1 MAYCVKCGNKVEDG
15 TRFCPKCGAEIPV
28 QASQGNADGGQYT
41 GQNAGNS
48 SQGSC
53 QQGNTQEYTYTQNT
67 YEQNT
72 YGQNT
77 YGQEQEEYFPQE
89 EVRQNKGMG
98 ILSYFG
104 FLVLIPL
111 LAGNKKSEYV
121 KQHVNQGVSLFVIS
135 AILDLLDG
143 EAVFGLYSFINFG
156 NTMLS
161 GILDIAGFAIFI
173 IAIMGIVSACKG
185 TKKELPLVGNIKIF
199 K

>member
-28 QASQGNADGGQYT
+28 QASQGNADGGQY
-41 GQNAGNS
+41 
-48 SQGSC
+48 
-53 QQGNTQEYTYTQNT
+53 
-67 YEQNT
+67 T

-161 GILDIAGFAIFI
+161 GILDVAGFAIFI

>member
-28 QASQGNADGGQYT
+28 QTSQENAGAGQNT
-41 GQNAGNS
+41 GQNAGNG
-48 SQGSC
+48 SQGGC
-53 QQGNTQEYTYTQNT
+53 RQGNTQEYTYTQNT

-72 YGQNT
+72 YGQ
-77 YGQEQEEYFPQE
+77 GQTQEEYFPQE

-161 GILDIAGFAIFI
+161 GILDVAGFAIFI

>member
-28 QASQGNADGGQYT
+28 QASQGNADGGQY
-41 GQNAGNS
+41 
-48 SQGSC
+48 
-53 QQGNTQEYTYTQNT
+53 
-67 YEQNT
+67 T

>member
-15 TRFCPKCGAEIPV
+15 TRFCPKCGDEIPV
-28 QASQGNADGGQYT
+28 QASQGNADGGQY
-41 GQNAGNS
+41 
-48 SQGSC
+48 
-53 QQGNTQEYTYTQNT
+53 
-67 YEQNT
+67 T

>member
-41 GQNAGNS
+41 
-48 SQGSC
+48 
-53 QQGNTQEYTYTQNT
+53 
-67 YEQNT
+67 

-104 FLVLIPL
+104 CLVLIPL